1 MISPITKIAL
11 FILLAVVSLVGHNY
25 IKQYEK
31 IGSEILSNNWSL
43 QSSKGSTAEIN
54 GNLLYLFSLDY
65 SKSVSMKQ
73 TILPVISGAIL
84 ELSAD
89 IKCENVKPGVES
101 YNRAK
106 LILMQYDRD
115 ERGLNLPHHVASIF
129 GTHEWDSYNNYFT
142 ISPDTKQIIVSAQLS
157 HCTGSLWI
165 KNIHLYPVIQTHAY
179 TYFKIIIL
187 VIWAIYF
194 IILLAPCFINI
205 KNNIVIR
212 ISLVLVFILIIIG
225 VTIPSDMKFQITDY
239 ANELINSLGVVY
251 EGYFTLYLAKIGHFF
266 FFFLFGLV
274 FSFLQKD
281 ESDTM
286 VITNIVLFAGSTEIM
301 QLFIDGRSFL
311 LWDIMIDL
319 NGAFYGF
326 ILSKLLISIRR
337 DI

>member
-1 MISPITKIAL
+1 MFGTKTKISL
-11 FILLAVVSLVGHNY
+11 FFLIAVVSLVGHNY

-31 IGSEILSNNWSL
+31 CGDEILLNNWSL
-43 QSSKGSTAEIN
+43 HSSTGSTAEIKEN
-54 GNLLYLFSLDY
+54 VLYLFSLDRN
-65 SKSVSMKQ
+65 KSVDIKQ
-73 TILPVISGAIL
+73 NILHVVSGSTL
-84 ELSAD
+84 QLSAD
-89 IKCENVKPGVES
+89 IKCENVMPGVDT
-101 YNRAK
+101 YNRAR
-106 LILMQYDRD
+106 LLLMQYDR
-115 ERGLNLPHHVASIF
+115 EGNGLNLPHQVASIF

-142 ISPDTKQIIVSAQLS
+142 ISPDTKQIIVSAQLCKS
-157 HCTGSLWI
+157 TGAFWL

-179 TYFKIIIL
+179 TYFKITIL
-187 VIWAIYF
+187 VIWAIFF
-194 IILLAPCFINI
+194 IILLGPCFINI

-212 ISLVLVFILIIIG
+212 ITLVLVFILIIIG

-239 ANELINSLGVVY
+239 ANELINSLGVVS
-251 EGYFTLYLAKIGHFF
+251 EGYFTLDLSKIGHFF

-286 VITNIVLFAGSTEIM
+286 VIINILLLAGSTEIM

-311 LWDIMIDL
+311 LWDIIIDL
-319 NGAFYGF
+319 NGALYGF

>member
-1 MISPITKIAL
+1 
-11 FILLAVVSLVGHNY
+11 
-25 IKQYEK
+25 
-31 IGSEILSNNWSL
+31 
-43 QSSKGSTAEIN
+43 
-54 GNLLYLFSLDY
+54 
-65 SKSVSMKQ
+65 MKQ
-73 TILPVISGAIL
+73 TILPVISGSIL

-89 IKCENVKPGVES
+89 IKCKNVKPGVES
-101 YNRAK
+101 YNRAR

-115 ERGLNLPHHVASIF
+115 GRWLNLSHQVASIY
-129 GTHEWDSYNNYFT
+129 GTHEWDSYNKYFIINPET
-142 ISPDTKQIIVSAQLS
+142 NKIIVSAELC

-194 IILLAPCFINI
+194 IILLGPCFINI

-212 ISLVLVFILIIIG
+212 ITLVLVFILIIIG

-239 ANELINSLGVVY
+239 ANELINSLGVVS
-251 EGYFTLYLAKIGHFF
+251 EGYFTLDLAKIGHFF

-274 FSFLQKD
+274 FSLLQKD

-286 VITNIVLFAGSTEIM
+286 VIINILLLAGSTEIM

-311 LWDIMIDL
+311 LWDVIIDL

-326 ILSKLLISIRR
+326 ILSKLLLSIRR
-337 DI
+337 EI